1 MAKKKGKKK
10 AAKKPAKK
18 ATAVVAP
25 AKKAT
30 AKKATAKKT
39 TVRLRDLSNKPAWKH
54 AKDAGKLPKTGKADT
69 FQNFAVAAASVD
81 KDLVIH
87 KGKNG
92 FSIHHPNRGGMLM
105 GVGGSATTLR
115 LTSELFD
122 PKKDR
127 GCKRDVKGY
136 PTIVIENPT
145 EDEVQHFS
153 KQLVK
158 RQKTA

>member
-1 MAKKKGKKK
+1 MAKKKEKKKK
-10 AAKKPAKK
+10 ATKK
-18 ATAVVAP
+18 ATKKVV
-25 AKKAT
+25 KKTEKKTEKKTT
-30 AKKATAKKT
+30 AKK

-92 FSIHHPNRGGMLM
+92 FSVHHPDRGGMLM
-105 GVGGSATTLR
+105 GVSGSATTLR
-115 LTSELFD
+115 LTSELFS
-122 PKKDR
+122 PSKDR

-145 EDEVQHFS
+145 EDEVKHFA

-158 RQKTA
+158 RLKAA